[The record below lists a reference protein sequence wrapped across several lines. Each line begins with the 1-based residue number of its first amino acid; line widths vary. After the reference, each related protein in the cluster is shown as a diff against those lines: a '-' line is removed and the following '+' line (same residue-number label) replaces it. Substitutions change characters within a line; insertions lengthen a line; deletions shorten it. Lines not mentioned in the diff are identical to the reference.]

1 MECIHSRA
9 KGCPFETLKSRLYES
24 NSSQWR
30 TLASS
35 TQEAAMSTQLDP
47 RVSEFETQEQADSY
61 DRWFRQRIERSL
73 ADPRPAIP
81 HDEAMAR
88 VRAVIEA
95 KRRRAG

>member
-1 MECIHSRA
+1 
-9 KGCPFETLKSRLYES
+9 
-24 NSSQWR
+24 
-30 TLASS
+30 
-35 TQEAAMSTQLDP
+35 MSTQLDP

-73 ADPRPAIP
+73 ADPRPPVP

-88 VRAVIEA
+88 VRAVIET